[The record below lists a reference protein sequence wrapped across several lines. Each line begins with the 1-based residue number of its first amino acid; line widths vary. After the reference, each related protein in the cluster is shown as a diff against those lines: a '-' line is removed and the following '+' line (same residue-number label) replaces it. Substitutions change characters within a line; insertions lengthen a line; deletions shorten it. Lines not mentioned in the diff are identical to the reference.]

1 MAPGFRRPRFL
12 PRTSPRK
19 LGEAEVAAIKQ
30 RPWPRLPW
38 WLWTV
43 VILAL
48 AGAVVVATLI
58 LVTATSRP
66 ADIRLGARRS
76 PPGAG
81 LTHDVG
87 PWSAAALRP
96 GRAGVVVERAT
107 CPRLADLRLAGTPAE
122 VGSLRQAASAV
133 CALRSTG
140 GIDPARTALD
150 EADAVVAFADFTA
163 TGNESTA
170 VLRPAEG
177 LQLHGARVAVLLNAK
192 FRSNAAVRAV
202 PLLVH
207 EGAHLAE
214 GADDAEAELAARQVE
229 VIACDR
235 VFPPGGLEPN
245 RGCGYARDLLAP
257 GRDEALIEL
266 RAAGYP

>member
-1 MAPGFRRPRFL
+1 VAPGFRRPRFL

-19 LGEAEVAAIKQ
+19 LGAAEVAAIKQ

-43 VILAL
+43 VVLAL
-48 AGAVVVATLI
+48 AAAVVVATLI

-66 ADIRLGARRS
+66 AEISLGARRS

-87 PWSAAALRP
+87 PWTAAALRP
-96 GRAGVVVERAT
+96 GQAGVVVERAT
-107 CPRLADLRLAGTPAE
+107 CPRLANLRLAGTPAE
-122 VGSLRQAASAV
+122 VSSLREAASAV

-140 GIDPARTALD
+140 GIDAARTGLD
-150 EADAVVAFADFTA
+150 QADAVVAFADFTA

-192 FRSNAAVRAV
+192 FRRNAAARAV
-202 PLLVH
+202 PLLIH
-207 EGAHLAE
+207 EGAHLAA
-214 GADDAEAELAARQVE
+214 GAEDAEAEVAAREAE

-235 VFPPGGLEPN
+235 VFALGGLEPN
-245 RGCGYARDLLAP
+245 RGCEDARALLAP
-257 GRDEALIEL
+257 GRDEALAEL